1 MTFAEVRRQVES
13 VKRVQKIQN
22 QERAVFD
29 YILANMIGISNNRNH
44 SESFTMPT
52 IEEFYPV
59 IFEAL
64 AERKEEEKQEKIEDV
79 STARFLQ
86 FAQAHN
92 AKLQKGV
99 AE

>member
-52 IEEFYPV
+52 IEEFYPT
-59 IFEAL
+59 IFEAE
-64 AERKEEEKQEKIEDV
+64 AEKKQEEKQEKIEDV